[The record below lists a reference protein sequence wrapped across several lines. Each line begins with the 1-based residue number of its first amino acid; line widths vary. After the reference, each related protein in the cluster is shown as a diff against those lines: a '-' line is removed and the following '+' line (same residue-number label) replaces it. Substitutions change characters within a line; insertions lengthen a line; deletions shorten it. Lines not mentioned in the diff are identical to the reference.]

1 MPVVV
6 GNTLGTVTPLSQNI
20 NWNRGE
26 AMPAISSL
34 LLKSTNAEVVEVSV
48 QFVGTSVQWITV
60 NGNSENYFFIDD
72 FLSSE
77 TLVLT
82 AQNLDQLP
90 NNNYKAVFQV
100 IFSKSD
106 GADKLVTSEVNL
118 TLSGSYGAQTDKSI
132 YNVIFNRINNTL
144 TGDTT
149 ININNNPEAKL
160 LKFWQP
166 SDVFQPKS
174 DFTDGFLLED
184 NILQSIATN
193 PNIPLSGTFTHLC
206 KILGPG
212 DAYQCN
218 FEIDMVVFNDSGI
231 VVKQELFEFEVI
243 KNQSEKSAN
252 LSILNPLGL
261 DFEIEAPDWLSL
273 SLYSGDD
280 SADISVSTTTAD
292 LQAGIYNGFVKVI
305 YDSGESSIPITL
317 NLKEFIKIEESQ
329 FCLDFTPIKFTRIN
343 ENGAY
348 VKIFASA
355 LYTVMGV
362 ETLFEQSFI
371 VPYINDQGV
380 FDIGA
385 KLHSYFP
392 RYKKDLF
399 DVQTSVEFMKPI
411 DCSLIISELDVDY
424 KELLVNDVIN
434 VKLMPGKEPK
444 LYPIFSNYGFRN
456 VKGNS
461 EIYVAH
467 YEVDSVLVGKIHPE
481 NGKIELGENLI
492 QLYTFPKSYQP
503 IHIQWENS
511 NLVPEWFTFAG
522 GYTINSEFT
531 HTASKNVL
539 NSLIEKFETTKI
551 KKLSLNTGF
560 MLRHEL
566 DLLEEMIMNK
576 TVFIKIEGK
585 IYECY
590 NSTAKLQLQTST
602 DNVIDRDLEFI
613 IIEKNGN

>member
-193 PNIPLSGTFTHLC
+193 PNIPLSGTFTHL
-206 KILGPG
+206 
-212 DAYQCN
+212 
-218 FEIDMVVFNDSGI
+218 
-231 VVKQELFEFEVI
+231 
-243 KNQSEKSAN
+243 
-252 LSILNPLGL
+252 
-261 DFEIEAPDWLSL
+261 
-273 SLYSGDD
+273 
-280 SADISVSTTTAD
+280 
-292 LQAGIYNGFVKVI
+292 
-305 YDSGESSIPITL
+305 
-317 NLKEFIKIEESQ
+317 
-329 FCLDFTPIKFTRIN
+329 
-343 ENGAY
+343 
-348 VKIFASA
+348 
-355 LYTVMGV
+355 
-362 ETLFEQSFI
+362 
-371 VPYINDQGV
+371 
-380 FDIGA
+380 
-385 KLHSYFP
+385 
-392 RYKKDLF
+392 
-399 DVQTSVEFMKPI
+399 
-411 DCSLIISELDVDY
+411 
-424 KELLVNDVIN
+424 
-434 VKLMPGKEPK
+434 
-444 LYPIFSNYGFRN
+444 
-456 VKGNS
+456 
-461 EIYVAH
+461 
-467 YEVDSVLVGKIHPE
+467 
-481 NGKIELGENLI
+481 
-492 QLYTFPKSYQP
+492 
-503 IHIQWENS
+503 
-511 NLVPEWFTFAG
+511 
-522 GYTINSEFT
+522 
-531 HTASKNVL
+531 
-539 NSLIEKFETTKI
+539 
-551 KKLSLNTGF
+551 
-560 MLRHEL
+560 
-566 DLLEEMIMNK
+566 
-576 TVFIKIEGK
+576 
-585 IYECY
+585 
-590 NSTAKLQLQTST
+590 
-602 DNVIDRDLEFI
+602 
-613 IIEKNGN
+613 